1 MGIENFTHLSLFEIY
16 KYEAKAGSVF
26 DAMNAPRPCFFLG
39 AMLDGSAVF
48 ESALGNAEEVHEGD
62 LIFIPQG
69 SKYRSVWGNQSNNV
83 YISLRFNFE
92 PNKGFADPE
101 TLLVQKIEDTECKNL
116 SKKLL
121 DAYLFYTS
129 EPKETLRALACFYDC
144 LASILPRLKRAALP
158 ANDRRLAPAIDYI
171 RTHLSEDTPASHLAA
186 LCSMSEPNLYL
197 LFRKQMGETPVEYK
211 NRLRI
216 ERAQQLLLLHS
227 DMSIEQI
234 ADAAGYETAAYF
246 RRRFK
251 DFTGESPREFRRK
264 NPKKI

>member
-39 AMLDGSAVF
+39 AMLEGSAVF
-48 ESALGNAEEVHEGD
+48 ESAIGNAEEVYEGD

-101 TLLVQKIEDTECKNL
+101 TLLVQKIEDTSHKNL

-121 DAYLFYTS
+121 DAYLFYTR
-129 EPKETLRALACFYDC
+129 EPKETTA
-144 LASILPRLKRAALP
+144 LPR
-158 ANDRRLAPAIDYI
+158 
-171 RTHLSEDTPASHLAA
+171 S
-186 LCSMSEPNLYL
+186 
-197 LFRKQMGETPVEYK
+197 
-211 NRLRI
+211 
-216 ERAQQLLLLHS
+216 
-227 DMSIEQI
+227 
-234 ADAAGYETAAYF
+234 
-246 RRRFK
+246 
-251 DFTGESPREFRRK
+251 
-264 NPKKI
+264 